1 MVSEKPSVGRALAA
15 ALGAHEKKDGYLQG
29 GGYIVTWCIGHL
41 VELARADAYD
51 PRYTKWRRED
61 LPILPAKFRHAV
73 PKDKAKQLKTIA
85 GLLTRPD
92 VDTVICAT
100 DAGREGEL
108 IFRLVYDHCTST
120 KGGGRLPPIMRL
132 WISSMEEAAIRDG
145 FASLRPGADYEN
157 LYHAALCRAK
167 ADWLVGINATRLFS
181 VLYGGP
187 TLNVG
192 RVQTPTLALLVE
204 REAAIA
210 SFEPR
215 PFYTVEL
222 ECGGFTAKSEK
233 LEDSAAVDAIRAA
246 CAGPA
251 ATVQDVQAEQKTTVP
266 PKLYDLTT
274 LQREANRL
282 HGFTAQQTLDYAQGL
297 YEKRLL
303 TYPRTNSQYITG
315 DMGNTAGAV
324 AGYLQ
329 VNAPYAKGVKFTPDM
344 ERITNDAKVTDH
356 HGLLPTMEL
365 ASADLAS
372 LPAGEAA
379 VLELVAARL
388 LCATAPAH
396 RYEAVAVS
404 VICGGHT
411 FKATGKTV
419 LADGWKAIDAAFKAG
434 LKKPRQNDTDEADP
448 KDTRLPELATGQVF
462 ADVTATTKAG
472 QTNPP
477 ARFTEDT
484 LLSAMERAGSA
495 DMPDDAEHKG
505 LGTPATRAGVIE
517 KLVRGGFVQRQKRQ
531 LVPTSKGTNLV
542 AVLPDVVKSPAL
554 TAEWEEKLLL
564 IERGQLSPETFMR
577 GICEMV
583 ADLVQG
589 HQTPDESKKA
599 LFAAPPGEAVG
610 ICPRCGQSVHEAR
623 RGFFCSNK
631 ECSFTL
637 WKDNRFF
644 AAKGAVL
651 TKATAAALL
660 KTGRAHVSGLVSQK
674 TGKPYSADV
683 VMEDTGKYI
692 NFRLDFSGGK
702 GAKGGR

>member
-1 MVSEKPSVGRALAA
+1 M
-15 ALGAHEKKDGYLQG
+15 
-29 GGYIVTWCIGHL
+29 
-41 VELARADAYD
+41 
-51 PRYTKWRRED
+51 
-61 LPILPAKFRHAV
+61 
-73 PKDKAKQLKTIA
+73 
-85 GLLTRPD
+85 
-92 VDTVICAT
+92 
-100 DAGREGEL
+100 
-108 IFRLVYDHCTST
+108 
-120 KGGGRLPPIMRL
+120 
-132 WISSMEEAAIRDG
+132 
-145 FASLRPGADYEN
+145 
-157 LYHAALCRAK
+157 
-167 ADWLVGINATRLFS
+167 
-181 VLYGGP
+181 
-187 TLNVG
+187 
-192 RVQTPTLALLVE
+192 
-204 REAAIA
+204 
-210 SFEPR
+210 
-215 PFYTVEL
+215 
-222 ECGGFTAKSEK
+222 
-233 LEDSAAVDAIRAA
+233 
-246 CAGPA
+246 
-251 ATVQDVQAEQKTTVP
+251 
-266 PKLYDLTT
+266 
-274 LQREANRL
+274 
-282 HGFTAQQTLDYAQGL
+282 
-297 YEKRLL
+297 
-303 TYPRTNSQYITG
+303 TYPRTDSQYITG
-315 DMGNTAGAV
+315 DMGTTAGAV

-329 VNAPYAKGVKFTPDM
+329 VNAPYAKGVNFTPEL

-365 ASADLAS
+365 ARADLAA

-404 VICGGHT
+404 VACGGHT

-434 LKKPRQNDTDEADP
+434 LKKPRQNDTGEADP
-448 KDTRLPELATGQVF
+448 KDARLPELATGQVF
-462 ADVTATTKAG
+462 ADVAATIKAG
-472 QTNPP
+472 QTTPP

-484 LLSAMERAGSA
+484 LLSAMERAGAA
-495 DMPDDAEHKG
+495 DKMNCPKGAREGGLGYTPDDAEHKG

-554 TAEWEEKLLL
+554 TAEWEEKLSQ
-564 IERGQLSPETFMR
+564 IERGQLAPETFMR

-583 ADLVQG
+583 AGLVRD
-589 HQTPDESKKA
+589 HQTPDESKKS